1 MIDYIGE
8 FPLPSDQIPNM
19 LSDLLVP
26 ETLENPGKE
35 VLVSARLEKNKY
47 QEGYEY
53 LHMLMACVPEQDAHK
68 IDVFQECSNGLVAF
82 STPTCE
88 NKGGIN
94 PFTPSVSG
102 YDYVVASW
110 GMDPTTRTF

>member
-35 VLVSARLEKNKY
+35 VLVSAPRE
-47 QEGYEY
+47 E
-53 LHMLMACVPEQDAHK
+53 
-68 IDVFQECSNGLVAF
+68 
-82 STPTCE
+82 
-88 NKGGIN
+88 
-94 PFTPSVSG
+94 
-102 YDYVVASW
+102 
-110 GMDPTTRTF
+110 